1 MQHCQPMPPLRPGH
15 GPSNPRDWPRLW
27 LEQEEPAEVAKLE
40 ELKKKQKAIE
50 KELAEKRK
58 QQLQQVDS
66 AKTH

>member
-1 MQHCQPMPPLRPGH
+1 LD
-15 GPSNPRDWPRLW
+15 PRDRPRLW